1 MRTGRFGRAGCAKKQ
16 HETLKKSI
24 PRGQIAFA
32 VGQRSFWCLS
42 LEAILPPPQEP
53 HDVLG
58 GGRAAAKGLIIMP
71 EIELEGG
78 SSLRRARLAESSRLV
93 ADPPSGRS
101 FASLMMSKEFP
112 VMSHREFGPNCLIW
126 RAHLGASADRFPVN
140 REISLQIP
148 ANQGNHLP
156 WQNKQPFCG

>member
-58 GGRAAAKGLIIMP
+58 GGRTAAKGLIIMP
-71 EIELEGG
+71 EVELEGG
-78 SSLRRARLAESSRLV
+78 SSLRRAR
-93 ADPPSGRS
+93 
-101 FASLMMSKEFP
+101 
-112 VMSHREFGPNCLIW
+112 
-126 RAHLGASADRFPVN
+126 ADRFPVN